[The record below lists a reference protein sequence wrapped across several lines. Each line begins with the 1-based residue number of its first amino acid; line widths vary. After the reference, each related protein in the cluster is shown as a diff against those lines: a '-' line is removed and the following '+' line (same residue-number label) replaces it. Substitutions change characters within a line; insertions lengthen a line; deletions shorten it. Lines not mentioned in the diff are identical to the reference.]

1 MLARAFGGR
10 DIPKRI
16 LVPVHFA
23 SNDRKQR
30 FAVYNDLDVVLLY
43 HFIKLC
49 RTVYIFKVIGQ
60 ASTALVADSYADELR
75 RRTAHQDLQTL
86 HGLGGLHIEQK
97 KG

>member
-1 MLARAFGGR
+1 MTGVQCDNIHSVGCYVFTVK
-10 DIPKRI
+10 DSPH
-16 LVPVHFA
+16 PQA
-23 SNDRKQR
+23 SVTLG
-30 FAVYNDLDVVLLY
+30 FDVILLY